1 MISDILLGTRKIMRS
16 SQGRPTSKPFAPLST
31 RFDHALLFAAQVHR
45 NQDRKRSGI
54 PYLSHLLGV
63 ASIVLDYGGDEDLG
77 IAALLHDAA
86 EDHGGRAML
95 HTIEQLFG
103 HRVAKVVDGCTDSYG
118 DEDKP
123 KPKWYPRKLRYLHRV
138 RKEDAE
144 TRFVSAADKLY
155 NTRAILRDL
164 RQSGESAFD
173 RFSAPKAK
181 VLWYYRSLVR
191 EYRAGG
197 VTHLLKPLLDD
208 LDRAVTELEHY
219 SGLLADPKRTIR
231 QLRLKK

>member
-1 MISDILLGTRKIMRS
+1 MVIRR
-16 SQGRPTSKPFAPLST
+16 SQGKPPSKPFVPLT
-31 RFDHALLFAAQVHR
+31 IRFDHALLFAAEVHR
-45 NQDRKRSGI
+45 HQDRKRSGI

-63 ASIVLDYGGDEDLG
+63 ASIVLDYGGDEDLA
-77 IAALLHDAA
+77 IAGLLHDAA

-103 HRVAKVVDGCTDSYG
+103 PRVAKVVDGCTDSYG
-118 DEDKP
+118 DEDKA

-155 NTRAILRDL
+155 NTRAILRDV
-164 RQSGESAFD
+164 RQTGESAFD
-173 RFSAPKAK
+173 RFSAPKTK

-191 EYRAGG
+191 EYHAGG

-208 LDRAVTELEHY
+208 LDRTVTELEHY
-219 SGLLADPKRTIR
+219 SGLLADPKRVVR
-231 QLRLKK
+231 QLKLKK

>member
-1 MISDILLGTRKIMRS
+1 MRTAQRK
-16 SQGRPTSKPFAPLST
+16 PASKPFVPLST
-31 RFDHALLFAAQVHR
+31 RFDHAMLFAAEVHR
-45 NQDRKRSGI
+45 HQDRKRSGI
-54 PYLSHLLGV
+54 PYISHLLGV
-63 ASIVLDYGGDEDLG
+63 AAIVLEYGGDEELA

-95 HTIEQLFG
+95 NTIEQLFG
-103 HRVAKVVDGCTDSYG
+103 PRVAKVVDGCTDSYG

-164 RQSGESAFD
+164 RQSGESAFE

-191 EYRAGG
+191 EFRAGG

-219 SGLLADPKRTIR
+219 SGLLAEPHRGIR

>member
-1 MISDILLGTRKIMRS
+1 MRTPRGKPS
-16 SQGRPTSKPFAPLST
+16 SKPFVPLTT

-63 ASIVLDYGGDEDLG
+63 ASIVLEYGGDEDLA

-95 HTIEQLFG
+95 KTVEQIFG
-103 HRVAKVVDGCTDSYG
+103 ARVAKVVDGCTDSYG
-118 DEDKP
+118 DDDKQ

-144 TRFVSAADKLY
+144 TRLVSAADKLY
-155 NTRAILRDL
+155 NARAILRDL

-173 RFSAPKAK
+173 RFSAPKTK

-191 EYRAGG
+191 EFRAGG

-208 LDRAVTELEHY
+208 LDRTVTELEHY
-219 SGLLADPKRTIR
+219 SGLLADPTLAKRQIKR
-231 QLRLKK
+231 KK

>member
-1 MISDILLGTRKIMRS
+1 MRP
-16 SQGRPTSKPFAPLST
+16 SQRRPAAKPFIPLSV

-95 HTIEQLFG
+95 HTIEQTFG
-103 HRVAKVVDGCTDSYG
+103 PRVAKVVDGCTDSYG

-164 RQSGESAFD
+164 RQSGESAFA
-173 RFSAPKAK
+173 RFSVPKAK

-197 VTHLLKPLLDD
+197 VSHLLKPLLDD

-219 SGLLADPKRTIR
+219 SGLLADPG
-231 QLRLKK
+231 L